1 MSQRAASGRSIPEAV
16 ITILSVLVVGGLIAY
31 AVGQERE
38 RRGADAANVN
48 LIFDIPGTTYQDETY
63 FIPYVIRNDSS
74 HAIDSADMLIE
85 VLHGGNVVEST
96 AISLVS
102 LPLDGRQ
109 MGIYASRFDP
119 ATHEIRGRL
128 TSLVFP

>member
-1 MSQRAASGRSIPEAV
+1 MARSRSAPEMV
-16 ITILSVLVVGGLIAY
+16 ITLLSILVVGGLIAF
-31 AVGQERE
+31 AVGQERQ
-38 RRGADAANVN
+38 RRAADPANVN
-48 LIFDIPGTTYQDETY
+48 LIFDVSNANYVDGTY
-63 FIPYVIRNDSS
+63 FIPYIASNDSS

-85 VLHGGNVVEST
+85 VLDGDAVVESS

-109 MGIYASRFDP
+109 KGIYASRFDP
-119 ATHEIRGRL
+119 NTHVIRGRL

>member
-1 MSQRAASGRSIPEAV
+1 MSKRANSGRSFAEVV

-38 RRGADAANVN
+38 RRGADPANVN
-48 LIFDIPGTTYQDETY
+48 LVFDVPGATFQDETY

-85 VLHGGNVVEST
+85 VLDSGSVVESS

>member
-1 MSQRAASGRSIPEAV
+1 MARSRSAPEIV
-16 ITILSVLVVGGLIAY
+16 ITFLSILVVGGLIAF
-31 AVGQERE
+31 AVGQERQ
-38 RRGADAANVN
+38 RRAADPANVN
-48 LIFDIPGTTYQDETY
+48 LIFDVSNANYEDGTY
-63 FIPYVIRNDSS
+63 FIPYIASNDSS

-85 VLHGGNVVEST
+85 VLDGDAVVESS

-109 MGIYASRFDP
+109 KGIYASRFDP
-119 ATHEIRGRL
+119 NTHVIRGRL

>member
-1 MSQRAASGRSIPEAV
+1 MITRRSAPEVV
-16 ITILSVLVVGGLIAY
+16 ITALSILVVVGLIAY
-31 AVGQERE
+31 ALGQEQQRRE
-38 RRGADAANVN
+38 ADPANVN
-48 LIFDIPGTTYQDETY
+48 LVFDVGRASFQAGTY
-63 FIPYVIRNDSS
+63 FIPYVVSNDSS

-85 VLHGGNVVEST
+85 VLEGGDVVESS

-109 MGIYASRFDP
+109 NGIYASQYDP

>member
-1 MSQRAASGRSIPEAV
+1 MQTITRRSFPESV
-16 ITILSVLVVGGLIAY
+16 ITALSILVVVGLIAY
-31 AVGQERE
+31 ALGQEQQRRE
-38 RRGADAANVN
+38 ADPANVN
-48 LIFDIPGTTYQDETY
+48 LTFDTGRASFQAGTY
-63 FIPYVIRNDSS
+63 FIPYVVSNDSS

-85 VLHGGNVVEST
+85 VLDGEEVVESS

-109 MGIYASRFDP
+109 NGIYASRHDP
-119 ATHEIRGRL
+119 ATHQIRGRL

>member
-1 MSQRAASGRSIPEAV
+1 MSPRTNSSRSFPEVV

-31 AVGQERE
+31 AVGQEQE
-38 RRGADAANVN
+38 RQGADPANVN
-48 LIFDIPGTTYQDETY
+48 LVFDVAGATFQDESY
-63 FIPYVIRNDSS
+63 FVPYIIRNDSS

-85 VLHGGNVVEST
+85 VLDGGEVVESS

-109 MGIYASRFDP
+109 KGIYASRYDP
-119 ATHEIRGRL
+119 ATHVMRGRL

>member
-1 MSQRAASGRSIPEAV
+1 MERADRRSVPEIV
-16 ITILSVLVVGGLIAY
+16 ITVLSVLVVCGLIVY
-31 AVGQERE
+31 ALGQEQQRRE
-38 RRGADAANVN
+38 ADPANVN
-48 LIFDIPGTTYQDETY
+48 LVFDVDSSTYEGGTY
-63 FIPYVIRNDSS
+63 FVPYVVNNDSS
-74 HAIDSADMLIE
+74 HAIDSADMVIE
-85 VLHGGNVVEST
+85 VMDGDRLVESS

-109 MGIYASRFDP
+109 NGIFASSYDP

>member
-1 MSQRAASGRSIPEAV
+1 VQKIPRGSVPEVV
-16 ITILSVLVVGGLIAY
+16 ITILSILVVAGLITY
-31 AVGQERE
+31 AVGQERQ
-38 RRGADAANVN
+38 RREADPANVN
-48 LIFDIPGTTYQDETY
+48 LVFDTTSATFHDGTY
-63 FIPYVIRNDSS
+63 FIPYVVSNDSS

-85 VLHGGNVVEST
+85 VLDNREVVESS

-109 MGIYASRFDP
+109 SGIYASRYDP
-119 ATHEIRGRL
+119 MTHQIRGRL

>member
-1 MSQRAASGRSIPEAV
+1 MDARRSIPETVVTA
-16 ITILSVLVVGGLIAY
+16 LSILVVAGLIAY
-31 AVGQERE
+31 ALGQEQQRRE
-38 RRGADAANVN
+38 ADPANVN
-48 LIFDIPGTTYQDETY
+48 LVFDVGRTSFQAGTF
-63 FIPYVIRNDSS
+63 FIPYVVSNDSS

-85 VLHGGNVVEST
+85 VLAGEEVVESS

-109 MGIYASRFDP
+109 NGIYASRYDP
-119 ATHEIRGRL
+119 ASHEIRGRL

>member
-1 MSQRAASGRSIPEAV
+1 VQTGNRRSAPEMV
-16 ITILSVLVVGGLIAY
+16 ITILSVLVVSGLIAY
-31 AVGQERE
+31 ALGQEQQ
-38 RRGADAANVN
+38 RRGADPANVN
-48 LIFDIPGTTYQDETY
+48 LVFDGGSATFQDGIY
-63 FIPYVIRNDSS
+63 FIPYVVSNDSS

-85 VLHGGNVVEST
+85 VRYGGEVVESS

-109 MGIYASRFDP
+109 NGIYASRFDP

>member
-1 MSQRAASGRSIPEAV
+1 MVTRRSFPEAV
-16 ITILSVLVVGGLIAY
+16 ITALSILVVVVLIAY
-31 AVGQERE
+31 ALGQERE
-38 RRGADAANVN
+38 RREADPANVN
-48 LIFDIPGTTYQDETY
+48 LVFDTGRALNQDGTY
-63 FIPYVIRNDSS
+63 FIPYVVNNDSS

-85 VLHGGNVVEST
+85 VLDGEEVVETS

-109 MGIYASRFDP
+109 NGIYASRFDP
-119 ATHEIRGRL
+119 TTHQIRGRL